1 MLVNKSSG
9 TGLFIVC
16 MEQKKEMRQRTNKI
30 SNKSERVQGKG
41 VYCCCCLICKIVLA
55 KSNQN
60 KQNKTTTTQE
70 IFFQP

>member
-9 TGLFIVC
+9 TGLKFIVC
-16 MEQKKEMRQRTNKI
+16 MEQRREMRQRTNKI

-60 KQNKTTTTQE
+60 KQK
-70 IFFQP
+70 